1 MQENKK
7 KSENKNLKNT
17 KKYTNQRK
25 STKNKINNQANISKN
40 SSKNINKNSKINANS
55 KSKYNLK
62 TSNNLSDQT
71 NVLKNKKITDN
82 KKNQDNKCQE
92 YYPIKKKKV
101 QTTLKTEV
109 QEIKKKETKIF
120 ENSNLKLKK
129 ELEIHEQKKSKNI
142 LMIIG
147 IIILI
152 ILLISGYFAYSKYLD
167 NLEIENQLIEEK
179 EKYENHL
186 ETIKNSYN
194 QFVLT
199 KENTDLYNKDLEIVG
214 LVSKDVELELDI
226 FMNPESEYFKLK
238 NYDLYIKYDSIKK
251 INNLTKEDQRYKN
264 YLPFNLS
271 VITNKDTKLYISN
284 DSYYVLN
291 EETSLP
297 IIIKE
302 TDRYYVLLDNRLVY
316 VLKSE
321 ATVKESLN
329 SSLKTASSL
338 SVLNYHFVIDESES
352 SLCTPSSIC
361 HDESQFDIQMKYL
374 KDNDF
379 YTITMKELEM
389 FIDSKINLPK
399 KSVSI
404 TIDDGWFVGRAI
416 PILEKYNLMGTLFL
430 IGSLASPSDYQ
441 SKNLEIHSHTWD
453 LHDVS
458 NCRDGRSPLLCYSKE
473 KIVKDLL
480 KSRESLNNT
489 TYFCYPFYEYND
501 HAISALK
508 EAGFTLALTGGNKKV
523 KKGINKYKVP
533 RYVIY
538 DTTTLEKFKQ
548 IIN

>member
-179 EKYENHL
+179 QKYENHL

-199 KENTDLYNKDLEIVG
+199 KDLYNKDLEIVG

-284 DSYYVLN
+284 DS
-291 EETSLP
+291 T
-297 IIIKE
+297 
-302 TDRYYVLLDNRLVY
+302 
-316 VLKSE
+316 
-321 ATVKESLN
+321 
-329 SSLKTASSL
+329 
-338 SVLNYHFVIDESES
+338 
-352 SLCTPSSIC
+352 
-361 HDESQFDIQMKYL
+361 
-374 KDNDF
+374 
-379 YTITMKELEM
+379 
-389 FIDSKINLPK
+389 
-399 KSVSI
+399 
-404 TIDDGWFVGRAI
+404 
-416 PILEKYNLMGTLFL
+416 
-430 IGSLASPSDYQ
+430 
-441 SKNLEIHSHTWD
+441 
-453 LHDVS
+453 
-458 NCRDGRSPLLCYSKE
+458 
-473 KIVKDLL
+473 
-480 KSRESLNNT
+480 
-489 TYFCYPFYEYND
+489 
-501 HAISALK
+501 
-508 EAGFTLALTGGNKKV
+508 
-523 KKGINKYKVP
+523 
-533 RYVIY
+533 
-538 DTTTLEKFKQ
+538 
-548 IIN
+548 